1 MGWFA
6 HPLLSVLGWGTS
18 RAHHERRHSCAQV
31 SAAIRK
37 ASCMFSA
44 ALGAGGNNFLQ
55 MKKSLNCKS
64 AGWESALGT
73 APRICPV
80 LTLILVLVRDRKDTW
95 TLDLT
100 LHGYSDVLTSLV
112 FSFRRRA
119 EKCHKESL
127 SSVQLSGTSP
137 VTKDCA
143 YLGLG
148 NRI

>member
-1 MGWFA
+1 
-6 HPLLSVLGWGTS
+6 
-18 RAHHERRHSCAQV
+18 
-31 SAAIRK
+31 
-37 ASCMFSA
+37 MFSA